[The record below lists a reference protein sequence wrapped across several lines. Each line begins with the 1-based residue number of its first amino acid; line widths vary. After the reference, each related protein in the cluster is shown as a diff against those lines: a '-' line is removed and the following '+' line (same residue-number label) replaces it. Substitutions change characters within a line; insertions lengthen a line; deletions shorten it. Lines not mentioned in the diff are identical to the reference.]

1 MSWFQALQVYLLS
14 LFEKLRD
21 PFVLLWFMSVHLEAT
36 PSRCSQSCERS
47 VASCGVQQRSAASSS
62 ALAQKRP
69 AAGGHINK
77 WTVGTFPFSLMWLQN
92 LQIWVNSKFKDVTCN
107 HRPFLQKKW
116 ILAEDLGANWC
127 LRLSLS
133 LKESGIDT
141 WHTFSPHV
149 QWALP
154 DRNVAQPLVRCFLSV
169 VLPHRFLI
177 AVQLLSVFHS
187 NVIVLS
193 EGRFGLLR
201 HTWKKTGLLSGPNH
215 TRVLILL
222 FSSWY

>member
-127 LRLSLS
+127 LRCSAIF
-133 LKESGIDT
+133 KPKRKWN
-141 WHTFSPHV
+141 WHLAHVQPTRPVSFARPQCCSAAGTLFSVGSASSQIPHRRPAFIGFPFKRNRPFRGQIWFATPHV
-149 QWALP
+149 EKDRPALW
-154 DRNVAQPLVRCFLSV
+154 
-169 VLPHRFLI
+169 
-177 AVQLLSVFHS
+177 
-187 NVIVLS
+187 
-193 EGRFGLLR
+193 
-201 HTWKKTGLLSGPNH
+201 T
-215 TRVLILL
+215 
-222 FSSWY
+222 